1 MWQTFLGRER
11 DYLAAMCNQRLDKV
25 DDLLA
30 LLKPESGVDHSQV
43 DLTFM
48 SSSDDGQSEAG
59 HPKPGTLGLADS
71 VWDTTYE
78 ADFML
83 ALEHYLRQRGHP
95 DTRVIKEMVGDEWQE
110 QAGNA
115 LLRARLFLTMMSGS
129 DLKPIEAHLKIKV
142 SLLSARTWS
151 WLSVPLR
158 RLPSST
164 PVFATGKAG
173 VRSTPYQL
181 RCVCL
186 QVLSILMSDALTN
199 SLTFTPAS
207 MNVP

>member
-43 DLTFM
+43 DLTFL
-48 SSSDDGQSEAG
+48 SSSDDGTSE
-59 HPKPGTLGLADS
+59 PDRQKPGTLGLADS

-83 ALEHYLRQRGHP
+83 ALEHYIRQPGHP
-95 DTRVIKEMVGDEWQE
+95 DTGIIKEMVGDEWQE

-129 DLKPIEAHLKIKV
+129 DLKPIESHLKIKV
-142 SLLSARTWS
+142 SFLSGCT
-151 WLSVPLR
+151 LSSLSFPLS

-164 PVFATGKAG
+164 PVFATGRAG
-173 VRSTPYQL
+173 VRSTPSQL
-181 RCVCL
+181 RCVAL
-186 QVLSILMSDALTN
+186 QFDLSQGLTHRRI
-199 SLTFTPAS
+199 A
-207 MNVP
+207 